1 MNQQLLIVHEPLPFK
16 INNNMSSKNSTLP
29 FTQFTIYGL
38 YGDRNILIPF
48 THPTKILV
56 SENGV
61 GKTTVLNAL
70 YAVLRCQFFKLATLD
85 FERIVLE
92 FPHDEIT
99 IHKTDLVQT
108 EEENDNNMY
117 QEIKKKLSKI
127 DFIALMDLSRDFSLE
142 KFKEHPRLQTAAKL
156 LEIPPRLLATQF
168 RNFSTEREEGNLAIS
183 EKIQSLFEYKVLYF
197 PTFRRIEENLS
208 NFGYFSKSPNDLL
221 QSGMSDVETHL
232 EQIISDIKKL
242 IVGWFSALPINE
254 QPFAQEVVKNMNFLE
269 NGDRNID
276 SLEYSKMAMERI
288 GETISKNG
296 IEAILKCIDF
306 NKIERL
312 EPSTVEDFFSNT
324 LQIYHQEQKK
334 QNTIKAFMNVCN
346 RYLFDKQFVY
356 NDKQIETEIILTK
369 NDRPIMLEKLSSGE
383 KQIVSIF
390 SKLYLGSSQ
399 KNVVLFDEPEL
410 SISMEWQKMLLPDVL
425 KSPQCHGVIAA
436 THSPFIFENDL
447 ITYTV
452 ALNEYIEEI

>member
-1 MNQQLLIVHEPLPFK
+1 
-16 INNNMSSKNSTLP
+16 MSLNNSTLP
-29 FTQFTIYGL
+29 LTQFAIYGL
-38 YGDRNILIPF
+38 YGERNIVIPF
-48 THPTKILV
+48 NHPAKILV

-99 IHKTDLVQT
+99 ICKSDLVQND
-108 EEENDNNMY
+108 EEENNDIY
-117 QEIKKKLSKI
+117 KEIKQKLSDI
-127 DFIALMDLSRDFSLE
+127 DFIALMDLSREFSLE
-142 KFKEHPRLQTAAKL
+142 KFKEHPRLQTAAKT
-156 LEIPPRLLATQF
+156 LEIPPILLATQF
-168 RNFSTEREEGNLAIS
+168 RNFSTGLEEGNLLAIS
-183 EKIQSLFEYKVLYF
+183 EEIKSLFNYKVLYF

-208 NFGYFSKSPNDLL
+208 NLGYFSKSPNDLL
-221 QSGMSDVETHL
+221 QSGMSDVEAHI
-232 EQIISDIKKL
+232 ERIISDIENL
-242 IVGWFSALPINE
+242 IIGWFSALATNE
-254 QPFAQEVVKNMNFLE
+254 QLFAQVVKNMNFFE
-269 NGDRNID
+269 GDRNID
-276 SLEYSKMAMERI
+276 SPTDLKMAMERI

-296 IEAILKCIDF
+296 IETILKSLDF
-306 NKIERL
+306 SKIEGL
-312 EPSTVEDFFSNT
+312 EPSTVEDFFLNT

-334 QNTIKAFMNVCN
+334 LNAIKAFINVCN
-346 RYLFDKQFVY
+346 PYFFNKRFVY
-356 NDKQIETEIILTK
+356 NDKQIEIEIVLTK
-369 NDRPIMLEKLSSGE
+369 NDRTITLEKLSSGE

-425 KSPQCHGVIAA
+425 KSPQCHGIIAA
-436 THSPFIFENDL
+436 THSPFIFDNDL
-447 ITYTV
+447 NVYTV